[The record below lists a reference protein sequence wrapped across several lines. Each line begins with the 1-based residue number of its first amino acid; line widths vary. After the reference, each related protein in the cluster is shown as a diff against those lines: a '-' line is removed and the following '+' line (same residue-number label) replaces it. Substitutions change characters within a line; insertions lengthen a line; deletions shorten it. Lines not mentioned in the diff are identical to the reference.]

1 MIQKQKSA
9 ETGQKTLRGGEG
21 VNLYPKTDETRI
33 YPVSVANRGLL
44 EALHACAGKIPP
56 GFFAAATRW
65 RWRDLT
71 TEQAGKAAG
80 MTAEAFIW
88 LCGANG
94 IRQVEASVCPANALR
109 QRSGKGEGA
118 AESQRTGRKGHK
130 VAPLKEDVRITAA
143 EHRLCRRIEAAHAT
157 HAYAVPGWDTRRHG
171 VWEMGKDA
179 ANAERSVAGLI
190 DWDAVEKANAE
201 SREEAL

>member
-1 MIQKQKSA
+1 MSQKQKSA

-56 GFFAAATRW
+56 AA
-65 RWRDLT
+65 
-71 TEQAGKAAG
+71 
-80 MTAEAFIW
+80 
-88 LCGANG
+88 
-94 IRQVEASVCPANALR
+94 VV
-109 QRSGKGEGA
+109 
-118 AESQRTGRKGHK
+118 QRTGRKGHT